1 MTPIQPIHNRLPRLS
16 NLQFPISI
24 ILTGLLLGSCTPSE
38 SLPVEET
45 PPPVGSSSPNP
56 EPSPLSLSDP
66 DLEVQQQIQAYLN
79 RLSGQGFDPQQQ
91 GIWLQTD
98 DRLLAEIGG
107 TVPLPAASL
116 TKIATTLAALRQ
128 FDLDH
133 RFSTQF
139 FRRGEIKDGVLDGDL
154 LVVGEMDPLFVWE
167 EAIVIAN
174 QLTELGLREVTGDLI
189 IVGDFFMNFEEDS
202 VLSGELLKQALNA
215 RLWTGDAEA
224 QYRTLPPETPRPQLE
239 ISGQVRQQLQPLSD
253 RESELE
259 LLLAHQSQPL
269 PPYLE
274 ADESL
279 QQQCDRPYVGQR
291 HRWAGGGSR
300 YRHRRHWDSP
310 PGNSAH

>member
-154 LVVGEMDPLFVWE
+154 LVVGETDPLFVWE

-224 QYRTLPPETPRPQLE
+224 QYRTLPPET
-239 ISGQVRQQLQPLSD
+239 
-253 RESELE
+253 
-259 LLLAHQSQPL
+259 LAPS
-269 PPYLE
+269 
-274 ADESL
+274 
-279 QQQCDRPYVGQR
+279 
-291 HRWAGGGSR
+291 
-300 YRHRRHWDSP
+300 
-310 PGNSAH
+310 